1 MAVISQRAKVVI
13 GFLVGCTAIYLLLI
27 ANQVEHA
34 QPAPTEQV
42 PPSLFLVDAEI
53 RHYSNLVG
61 NLEWQ
66 LNSPDLKYFEAA
78 ELMVA
83 EQPTMKLYDQSD
95 LNPWEVQAGRAAF
108 YRRDDMIRLNQQ
120 VKLFQQLSDGEYQL
134 IETARIDYYPNEAF
148 AQAIYPVT
156 IDSHFGKSRGD
167 RLKLWLAREYYE
179 LQGNV
184 ETYYEPTR

>member
-1 MAVISQRAKVVI
+1 MVVISHRGRVVGAFLAACAVIYV
-13 GFLVGCTAIYLLLI
+13 LLI
-27 ANQVEHA
+27 ANQSEPA
-34 QPAPTEQV
+34 LPAPTEQV
-42 PPSLFLVDAEI
+42 PPSLFLVNAEV
-53 RHYSNLVG
+53 RHYSDLVG

-66 LNSPDLKYFEAA
+66 LNSPDLKYFEVT
-78 ELMVA
+78 ELMIA
-83 EQPTMKLYDQSD
+83 EQPTMRLLGQKNLS
-95 LNPWEVQAGRAAF
+95 PWEVQAGRAAF
-108 YRRDDMIRLNQQ
+108 HRRDDMIRLNQQ

-156 IDSHFGKSRGD
+156 IDSHAGKSRGD

>member
-1 MAVISQRAKVVI
+1 MISQRAKVVI

-27 ANQVEHA
+27 ANQVEQA

-120 VKLFQQLSDGEYQL
+120 VKLFQELGDGEYQL